1 VFVRL
6 PARVKEEL
14 SAHARQAAPDECC
27 GMLVGRDF
35 VIEESVRVRN
45 IASMPAT
52 RYLVD
57 PAEHIAINRRLRGSA
72 RSIVG
77 AYHSHPASPP
87 LPSER
92 DRAEALYPE
101 FVWMIVSLAGPG
113 ETLAAFRLAAG
124 SFIEVPIVVED

>member
-77 AYHSHPASPP
+77 AYHSHPGSPP

-101 FVWMIVSLAGPG
+101 FVWMIVSLADPG
-113 ETLAAFRLAAG
+113 GTLAAFRLTAG

>member
-1 VFVRL
+1 
-6 PARVKEEL
+6 
-14 SAHARQAAPDECC
+14 
-27 GMLVGRDF
+27 MLVGRDF

-45 IASMPAT
+45 IASTPAT

-77 AYHSHPASPP
+77 AYHSHPASPT